1 MTAQVYEPSLSV
13 SSWLT
18 RGAKGP
24 VGAVG
29 AVSVVGVVGAVG
41 ARGSSLKNTI
51 VRSTILL
58 ISS

>member
-1 MTAQVYEPSLSV
+1 MAAQDYEPSLSV

-18 RGAKGP
+18 RGAM
-24 VGAVG
+24 G
-29 AVSVVGVVGAVG
+29 AVSAVGEVG